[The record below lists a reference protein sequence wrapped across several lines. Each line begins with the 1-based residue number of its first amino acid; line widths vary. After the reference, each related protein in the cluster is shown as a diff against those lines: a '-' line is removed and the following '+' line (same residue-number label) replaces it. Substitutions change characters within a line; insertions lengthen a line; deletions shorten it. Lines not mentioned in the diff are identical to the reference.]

1 MRIIRAVTDRRQIIS
16 FPLFVCKDTLEDKS
30 YLVYFV
36 DVSSAGSRGGA
47 RGGATPPPLFLV
59 QTEARRAEKIF
70 FGDRPPALSNGPD
83 DRPPPPLISKVW
95 ILHWYPSQWFCLVIY
110 QVLYHF

>member
-47 RGGATPPPLFLV
+47 RGGATPSPYFQSKLRPEGPKRFFLE
-59 QTEARRAEKIF
+59 TAPCFI
-70 FGDRPPALSNGPD
+70 
-83 DRPPPPLISKVW
+83 
-95 ILHWYPSQWFCLVIY
+95 
-110 QVLYHF
+110 

>member
-36 DVSSAGSRGGA
+36 DVSSAGSRMRPEGPK
-47 RGGATPPPLFLV
+47 RF
-59 QTEARRAEKIF
+59 F
-70 FGDRPPALSNGPD
+70 FGDRPPLSLRSGSGTG
-83 DRPPPPLISKVW
+83 I
-95 ILHWYPSQWFCLVIY
+95 
-110 QVLYHF
+110 QVSGFA